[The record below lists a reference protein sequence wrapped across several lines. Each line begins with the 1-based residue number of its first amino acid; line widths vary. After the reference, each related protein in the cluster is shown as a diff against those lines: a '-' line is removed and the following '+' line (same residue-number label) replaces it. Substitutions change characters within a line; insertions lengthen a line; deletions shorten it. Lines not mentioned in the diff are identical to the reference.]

1 MKEQEHVFKNKPESK
16 PGSKPDAKDDLKSL
30 PMPEVEKKLGAS
42 PDGLTQADAER
53 RLAQYGYNEI
63 SEKKTNRFG
72 NSATTCG
79 VPSVYARSGWMAPRS

>member
-1 MKEQEHVFKNKPESK
+1 MNAHEHATPNKPELR
-16 PGSKPDAKDDLKSL
+16 PGAKPDTKDDLKSL

-63 SEKKTNRFG
+63 SERRPIRSGDT
-72 NSATTCG
+72 STIWG
-79 VPSVYARSGWMAPRS
+79 VPSVDARSGWMAPRG